1 MITIPDTCYF
11 GPEMKQSSFKSR
23 LTTIRD
29 TVDDNELIG
38 DVLMSEEKQTP
49 QAETKSDSKPIRV
62 PDTVGLSSSDD
73 RPKTTT
79 TTVRDVNETCL
90 GDTNMAEFLL
100 SNRYC
105 PSIESE
111 KQVSTPLAVKRQ
123 LQEHG
128 LLDLTNSPTNP
139 NSPVSTP
146 VKPPLK
152 SKSSTV
158 LSNSNSNNKRNEVKS
173 TPIKV
178 RYKRYKVKFINF
190 EQ

>member
-1 MITIPDTCYF
+1 
-11 GPEMKQSSFKSR
+11 MKQSSFKSR

-38 DVLMSEEKQTP
+38 DVLMSEEKQTTP
-49 QAETKSDSKPIRV
+49 QPETKSDPNPIRV

-73 RPKTTT
+73 RSKTTT
-79 TTVRDVNETCL
+79 ATTVRDVNETCL
-90 GDTNMAEFLL
+90 GDSNMAEFLL

-128 LLDLTNSPTNP
+128 LLDLTNSPSNP

-146 VKPPLK
+146 VKPALK

-158 LSNSNSNNKRNEVKS
+158 ISNSNANNKRNEVKS
-173 TPIKV
+173 TPVKV
-178 RYKRYKVKFINF
+178 RYKRYKV
-190 EQ
+190 

>member
-11 GPEMKQSSFKSR
+11 GQDTKRTNTFKSR

-29 TVDDNELIG
+29 TVDRDDNELIG

-49 QAETKSDSKPIRV
+49 ILETKSDANPIRV
-62 PDTVGLSSSDD
+62 PDTVGLSSNDD
-73 RPKTTT
+73 RPKTATT

-90 GDTNMAEFLL
+90 GDSNMAEFLL

-128 LLDLTNSPTNP
+128 LLDLTNSPSNP

-146 VKPPLK
+146 IKPPLK

-158 LSNSNSNNKRNEVKS
+158 ISNSNVNNKRNDVKS
-173 TPIKV
+173 TPVKV
-178 RYKRYKVKFINF
+178 RYKRYK
-190 EQ
+190 E